1 MHEKIRPERLLAAI
15 LSSADEALLTFA
27 LDGTVQTW
35 SRGAEKLYGY
45 AARKGDCS
53 VRCGVLRI
61 GVSVYPDNGRT
72 AEDLLEAA
80 DRELYQHK
88 RNSRARGASVT

>member
-1 MHEKIRPERLLAAI
+1 
-15 LSSADEALLTFA
+15 LTFA

-35 SRGAEKLYGY
+35 SRGAEKLCGY
-45 AARKGDCS
+45 AVAEMKG
-53 VRCGVLRI
+53 RPL
-61 GVSVYPDNGRT
+61 
-72 AEDLLEAA
+72 ALLLEAA